1 MQYIKVTALG
11 EYSSEFRCKMF
22 SQELFKISRPILD
35 DSSTQYLFGWVNKG
49 EDYALE
55 VDLNYVIYPHPEKDL
70 TLILM
75 SLSAMT
81 TPGEVANIINV
92 INTKNQFT
100 FGEILPDNIQVFT
113 REDLQSEG
121 WFNESIYPI

>member
-11 EYSSEFRCKMF
+11 EYTSEFRCKLF

-35 DSSTQYLFGWVNKG
+35 DSSTQYLFGWVNKSD
-49 EDYALE
+49 EYALE

-75 SLSAMT
+75 SLSTMT
-81 TPGEVANIINV
+81 TPDEVANIINV
-92 INTKNQFT
+92 INTKNRFT

-113 REDLQSEG
+113 REEMTADG
-121 WFNESIYPI
+121 WFPEPIYPI

>member
-1 MQYIKVTALG
+1 MQYIKVTAFG
-11 EYSSEFRCKMF
+11 EYSSEFRCKLF

-75 SLSAMT
+75 SLQTMT
-81 TPGEVANIINV
+81 TPDEVANIINV

-100 FGEILPDNIQVFT
+100 FGEILPDNIQLFS
-113 REDLQSEG
+113 REDLQAEG
-121 WFNESIYPI
+121 WFPESIYPI